1 MGARGHTQAAGVVWP
16 AVEALIGM
24 GGVRIEDNAVI
35 TADGHVNLTMAA
47 GAPKEAG
54 EIEEFMAAAAGRL

>member
-1 MGARGHTQAAGVVWP
+1 MG
-16 AVEALIGM
+16 L

-47 GAPKEAG
+47 GVPKEVR
-54 EIEEFMAAAAGRL
+54 EIEDLMAAAAGQHN